1 MIAVDMMKPHKA
13 LRYGKEKEGQLD
25 LHKFMLKRMA
35 LHKGKFDIKFN
46 NLRLY
51 SR

>member
-1 MIAVDMMKPHKA
+1 MIAVDMMKPHEA
-13 LRYGKEKEGQLD
+13 LRYGKEKEGQQD
-25 LHKFMLKRMA
+25 LHKLMLKKMA
-35 LHKGKFDIKFN
+35 VHKGKFDIKSN